1 MKRYLLLLMSL
12 IGWTCW
18 TFAATET
25 ASYPL
30 QASTFSHVSSLEAV
44 HDVRVSRHTV
54 SFKLD
59 DPIWQYM
66 YNQNPINFVGSKAII
81 TSITLPDIA
90 TNTANLR
97 YVPSVTLLNA
107 DGKEIATS
115 KAPTTGT
122 LITLSSIDGSHV
134 DAIPYTYTFDKAL
147 ELDTQ
152 AVYTLR
158 LNPDT
163 TQLTTPPVL
172 AVFRNAS
179 SEYTDADTSIVRIDG
194 SAEGVTPY
202 LAIDGSMTMT
212 RFFYDYDLTAGTHS
226 LDTLLTKDGF
236 TDAND
241 TMDTMVVLRLKAM
254 DTVVEFDRNLTQAAT
269 IVATDTPATTWEQE
283 QANTDDWAVKQRA
296 GTVRFL
302 PGTTFTGPWDF
313 RDVSDSTTQSEIR
326 MIRLE
331 YNGDTSPVIPRKVWN
346 PEDFALSCDLEL
358 SAYPDMTP
366 ETKEELAWFGRNP
379 ITIPSGR
386 SVRIVTHVNEANV
399 PKITFADATSRLAL
413 AIPTN
418 EPHVLSHYRE
428 LIENNSGILRM
439 VSPFAIQTQSTD
451 TNTEHPISL
460 ILGVDDDATTAPSVQ
475 TIESYNTTTFK
486 SAFVLGYGVENKAQY
501 VQHAGEVSIGGEGL
515 FIGQKNPALA
525 KYFLKNGKLTTD
537 RVTFGHQA
545 HDAAL
550 IVGDGEGEANS
561 AVANLSQLLASDVS
575 STTEITGTAE
585 VIINADGQ
593 LVLNGDFNMTPAQ
606 RRRMTLN
613 GGTLKAMGANPA
625 YTFGT
630 DFTNGGGLAV
640 SGNAVIDASKATPL
654 FRKSAVDADMKMEFE
669 GNNDIVV
676 KDTNS
681 AWFTTWSGNWPES
694 YVETP
699 SGKGFI
705 VSDSVKPYTGA
716 TLPTKSDYTIAIGVN
731 MDKVTATNAVIF
743 SVGSW
748 DNALALRKKDATT
761 VEVVHFGE
769 PNWTATVDASYTS
782 ESLRSGWHLFVVSVD
797 NDIHVDI
804 TTVDGKEVLTETV
817 TATKIT
823 LMVDNVP
830 TTTSTHTPFIF
841 GREWENFQIGA
852 AISNQNY
859 GAVAVGMHVDNC
871 YIWERALTIAE
882 ARALRPTLTI
892 DAITGGSATGS
903 LTIDGTVSID
913 HLGNFKG
920 LIQAAQ
926 PSTEEANDGGNIR
939 IGQLSGVSSDITI
952 GYLGRRDTSVVADI
966 LALTHKEGV
975 TPYRG
980 TLGFSAD
987 NYPLVDISQTEELDI
1002 YAQIRIQNGQTL
1014 RIRLDQFADA
1024 TILWPETI
1032 DETNPP
1038 KLEIVEA
1045 GAYGGNLQIPHLP
1058 EIIADNLVFYHYDH
1072 NNLLVPHDKN
1082 SWKIEPEENGAYDNF
1097 EWEYPNF
1104 SHYSAW
1110 IDAEF
1115 EGNSY
1120 NTGWMRV
1127 GKLNALLKGT
1137 DWYENGSNWN
1147 DWGSVMTEDKFFTDT
1162 RNPAGK
1168 GVKLCYRPYIELTDL
1183 TYPKVWSAAIRLTAP
1198 RKSNTTILALSS
1210 TCGGAYYPKL
1220 PDGDALILATGDNV
1234 PAAGPIPIVLY
1245 HAIDNAATGDTY
1257 NAYALDTLQVVA
1269 SATIADISE
1278 IPHVISAVCD
1288 GKRLTVYLDG
1298 GLLTEYPLPENWVG
1312 LATGG
1317 LQVGQVLSGSS
1328 NTGDLTRLQSANPED
1343 GGYVDYIRFYKGAL
1357 TAKAMQALAE
1367 EAPPVH
1373 QGVRYIRHVTEDG
1386 DWEYPINGEIE
1397 PWIKQTWD
1405 GSAWNDISSEARPSE
1420 GAEIRLFVKGART
1433 LKVNTE
1439 ADPSN
1444 GFLSANRFYSAL
1456 NVLPHAE
1463 ADASTTSQLTLLPI
1477 DGEVTLTNKDA
1488 HPWMTQTIETSTSLG
1503 KVWKYGSI
1511 KFVGGGE
1518 DTIHPAAACEA
1529 EAYDNPSAALG
1540 VHGRRAVGT
1549 SGGTPEA
1556 VSDNIAI
1563 GAESAVT
1570 KTSTSRWQKTRTVT
1584 QTRLYRRNFTGGDV
1598 ASHLI
1603 PSAGVIQF
1611 SRLAGILIGGVPT
1624 TTGTEVM
1631 TATRTITQ
1639 TQTGFGNNKNNITW
1653 SNTWEPAYA
1662 VDTDDNWSQWH
1673 ESDWTTETIADGATL
1688 IQAKLELHAD
1698 YTLIRDREN
1707 EESALLHLTG
1717 KIGGRGLV
1725 IGNPEI
1731 EQPNLNGQVSTRVW
1745 VPVFEEGANW
1755 LLSDVTET
1763 IYGTGSN
1770 PSGTVNGLLAQIR
1783 QIPGRL
1789 YLDLGDA
1796 EFVDGSIFFTTNNVP
1811 WYRYGYKDDDSASP
1825 KPVKASPNDLE
1836 TAIAF
1841 QIRVPAGTVKTIHA
1855 NGDILAESRRLIATL
1870 RVESDNTNTNVPT
1883 LKLTTTP
1890 ENGNIFIDK
1899 QLITSIRLED
1909 IGEAPAGDVTNNTS
1923 SLVIAESALI
1933 HGHTT
1938 GTYAFRNTTWKR
1950 ALVNDSIAT
1959 LEAHGE
1965 NNHFEGNFELRNTH
1979 LVIANNAILEQTETN
1994 NHLWAKS
2001 LTMGENSV
2009 FRFHAAGPD
2018 EGANGV
2024 VFSGNVTLLGNAT
2037 LHGYGQVDQD
2047 NGTPNATRCNF
2058 TAAQFVQDS
2067 NVEKVVLTVNSE
2079 NINSVMERW
2088 ICYTSAFSGTN
2099 FGLTKLGGGIMAFRS
2114 PTPPTVTGP
2123 VNVNEGILRV
2133 GTTPVTSD
2141 VLNEDKHAGTS
2152 IGHHGLHVAA
2162 GAALEPNHYA
2172 NGEDLIACIPSGQTL
2187 SGTGT
2192 IDGLLRLNS
2201 GARLE
2206 DCAGM
2211 TIRKMVVDG
2220 STLPDIK
2227 VTLPTDIAERA
2238 ILFHMLND
2246 SARGEVRRR
2255 FYATRNG
2262 ERWDVV
2268 VNHKAGVDGRNCQ
2281 SHYLVYKP
2289 GVPVPTNPNK
2299 PANNTFGDAMTATM
2313 THYYQGYNVARLWS
2327 TCGYT
2332 KITEDSSYKLN
2343 AAEIENAFNCFSH
2356 VWTFDKDEAQNTLNS
2371 VYVDDEASFLMAYEF
2386 GITRMDVRDI
2396 GETRYLIVEVK
2407 VENALGKA
2415 FGNHVTGANN
2425 VADFQLNTQVAFY
2438 RVHED
2443 EKTTPTL
2450 VEGVQEIVSFDATDL
2465 TKPSEHAHTP
2475 GIRAF
2480 AIPFDEDR
2488 FPMGTTSLSVK
2499 VSL

>member
-12 IGWTCW
+12 IGWTSW

-25 ASYPL
+25 ASYSL

-59 DPIWQYM
+59 DPIWRYM
-66 YNQNPINFVGSKAII
+66 YNQNPINFVGSTVTIA
-81 TSITLPDIA
+81 SITLPDIA

-97 YVPSVTLLNA
+97 YIPSVTLLKA
-107 DGKEIATS
+107 DGTEVATS

-122 LITLSSIDGSHV
+122 RIVLPSIDGSHV

-202 LAIDGSMTMT
+202 LAFNGSMTMT
-212 RFFYDYDLTAGTHS
+212 RFYYDLTAGTHS
-226 LDTLLTKDGF
+226 LKTLLTADKF

-254 DTVVEFDRNLTQAAT
+254 DTVVEFDRSLTQAAT

-283 QANTDDWAVKQRA
+283 QADTDDWAVDQRA

-313 RDVSDSTTQSEIR
+313 RDVSDSTNQSEIR

-331 YNGDTSPVIPRKVWN
+331 YTGDTAPVIPRKVWN

-366 ETKEELAWFGRNP
+366 EKEEELAWFGRNP

-386 SVRIVTHVNEANV
+386 SVRIVTHVDEANV

-439 VSPFAIQTQSTD
+439 VSPFAIKTQSSD
-451 TNTEHPISL
+451 ANTEHPISL

-475 TIESYNTTTFK
+475 TIESYNTTTFE

-501 VQHAGEVSIGGEGL
+501 VQHAGDVSIGGEGL

-525 KYFLKNGKLTTD
+525 KYFLKNGTLTTD

-593 LVLNGDFNMTPAQ
+593 LVLPNDFDMTPAL

-613 GGTLKAMGANPA
+613 GGTLKATGIDQTF
-625 YTFGT
+625 TFGS
-630 DFTNGGGLAV
+630 DFVNGGGLAIN
-640 SGNAVIDASKATPL
+640 GHAVIDASEARPR
-654 FRKSAVDADMKMEFE
+654 FRKSAVDADMRMEFE
-669 GNNDIVV
+669 GNNTVAP
-676 KDTNS
+676 KNTNT
-681 AWFTTWSGNWPES
+681 AWFTAWSEAAPTA
-694 YVETP
+694 YVDSPT
-699 SGKGFI
+699 GKGFK
-705 VSDSVKPYTGA
+705 VSNTVKPLAMGC
-716 TLPTKSDYTIAIGVN
+716 TLPEFNDYTVALGVN
-731 MDKVTATNAVIF
+731 MEHVTAEENAVLF
-743 SVGSW
+743 SIGTEH
-748 DNALALRKKDATT
+748 NAWALRRKDATT
-761 VEVVHFGE
+761 VEVIRFTA
-769 PNWTATVDASYTS
+769 NWEINLEASYTS
-782 ESLRSGWHLFVVSVD
+782 ETLSSGWHLFVVAVD
-797 NDIHVDI
+797 NDVS
-804 TTVDGKEVLTETV
+804 TEKKNEKEFVSAV

-823 LMVDNVP
+823 LFVDNEP
-830 TTTSTHTPFIF
+830 IHGAYNWPFRF
-841 GREWENFQIGA
+841 KEKGQSLDQRFQIGA
-852 AISNQNY
+852 PINTTY
-859 GAVAVGMHVDNC
+859 GTVATGLLVDNC
-871 YIWERALTIAE
+871 YAWDRALSAAE
-882 ARALRPTLTI
+882 VRALRPTLTI
-892 DAITGGSATGS
+892 DAITGGSTTGS

-920 LIQAAQ
+920 LIQATQ
-926 PSTEEANDGGNIR
+926 PTTDNTNAGGNIR

-980 TLGFSAD
+980 TLRFAPEV
-987 NYPLVDISQTEELDI
+987 YPLVDVSETEELDL
-1002 YAQIRIQNGQTL
+1002 YAQLCIENGQTL

-1032 DETNPP
+1032 DEANPP
-1038 KLEIVEA
+1038 KLILIES
-1045 GAYGGNLQIPHLP
+1045 GAYGGVLTTPHLP
-1058 EIIADNLVFYHYDH
+1058 PLVAQNTTFEHYTYGANTTPHTTSSWMIEAD
-1072 NNLLVPHDKN
+1072 
-1082 SWKIEPEENGAYDNF
+1082 ENGATDTF
-1097 EWEYPNF
+1097 TWEYPNF
-1104 SHYSAW
+1104 TGNSAW

-1115 EGNSY
+1115 NGNSD
-1120 NTGWMRV
+1120 NTGWMRLGTKNGLLV
-1127 GKLNALLKGT
+1127 GYELN
-1137 DWYENGSNWN
+1137 EWN
-1147 DWGSVMTEDKFFTDT
+1147 VNDYGRLMDKSHYFTPT
-1162 RNPAGK
+1162 YNPEGM
-1168 GVKLCYRPYIELTDL
+1168 GVKMRYHPYVAPEDL
-1183 TYPKVWSAAIRLTAP
+1183 TYPKVWSAAIRLIAP
-1198 RKSNTTILALSS
+1198 NQPRTVVMAI
-1210 TCGGAYYPKL
+1210 GGAAQVHDY
-1220 PDGDALILATGDNV
+1220 DNNWNVIATHEAADALVLATGATANDLVLWHIAENSWNDDDGDGVPNGMYVVAEAKVADITNV
-1234 PAAGPIPIVLY
+1234 P
-1245 HAIDNAATGDTY
+1245 
-1257 NAYALDTLQVVA
+1257 
-1269 SATIADISE
+1269 
-1278 IPHVISAVCD
+1278 HVFSAVCD
-1288 GKRLTVYLDG
+1288 GNKLTVYLDG
-1298 GLLTEYPLPENWVG
+1298 GFLTEYTLPETWRGFVR
-1312 LATGG
+1312 GG
-1317 LQVGQVLSGSS
+1317 LQVGQLLDEGWHTDRVRALCQGTPT
-1328 NTGDLTRLQSANPED
+1328 NTDEGC
-1343 GGYVDYIRFYKGAL
+1343 GVVDYIRFYKGAL
-1357 TAKAMQALAE
+1357 TAQAMEVLAD
-1367 EAPPVH
+1367 EAPAIYRNARY
-1373 QGVRYIRHVTEDG
+1373 VREVKADGLWEDETANP
-1386 DWEYPINGEIE
+1386 WFKETWNG
-1397 PWIKQTWD
+1397 T
-1405 GSAWNDISSEARPSE
+1405 AWVRATTGEARPAE
-1420 GAEIRLFVKGART
+1420 GAEIQLYVEGKRT
-1433 LKVNTE
+1433 LQVNTQRL
-1439 ADPSN
+1439 AGL
-1444 GFLSANRFYSAL
+1444 GFLSENRTYSTL
-1456 NVLPHAE
+1456 NVYPMPG
-1463 ADASTTSQLTLLPI
+1463 TTTNPELVLQPIGGDITQSNLAGSAWHSQKTDNGNYLYGRLKFTGGCGLPI
-1477 DGEVTLTNKDA
+1477 HADE
-1488 HPWMTQTIETSTSLG
+1488 
-1503 KVWKYGSI
+1503 
-1511 KFVGGGE
+1511 
-1518 DTIHPAAACEA
+1518 ACA
-1529 EAYDNPSAALG
+1529 AYDNPTGALG
-1540 VHGRRAVGT
+1540 IHGSRQVGT
-1549 SGGTPEA
+1549 DAEIEETLLASSESEPVVSGECGKWA
-1556 VSDNIAI
+1556 
-1563 GAESAVT
+1563 
-1570 KTSTSRWQKTRTVT
+1570 KTRTISET
-1584 QTRLYRRNFTGGDV
+1584 KQLRRTVTGGTTT
-1598 ASHLI
+1598 AHFTA
-1603 PSAGVIQF
+1603 SAGVVKF
-1611 SRLAGILIGGVPT
+1611 ARSADILLGAVHPGAY
-1624 TTGTEVM
+1624 TEEQLW
-1631 TATRTITQ
+1631 TRTITQ
-1639 TQTGFGNNKNNITW
+1639 IKTSKSWDWPAPADNDASWTAWTNVSGETWTRGEWIATDNNTSAELK
-1653 SNTWEPAYA
+1653 PA
-1662 VDTDDNWSQWH
+1662 
-1673 ESDWTTETIADGATL
+1673 EF
-1688 IQAKLELHAD
+1688 ELRAD
-1698 YTLIRDREN
+1698 YSLVRGLEE
-1707 EESALLHLTG
+1707 EESKLLHLTG
-1717 KIGGRGLV
+1717 PVAGRGKL
-1725 IGNPEI
+1725 IANTTI
-1731 EQPNLNGQVSTRVW
+1731 EADNANGQVSKCVW
-1745 VPVFEEGANW
+1745 VTPFTEGSNW
-1755 LLSDVTET
+1755 LFNDVTET
-1763 IYGTGSN
+1763 AYGTDSN
-1770 PSGTVNGLLAQIR
+1770 ENGATNGLLVQVR

-1789 YLDLGDA
+1789 YLDLADTDFGDGRA
-1796 EFVDGSIFFTTNNVP
+1796 FFSAHSEETPEGLP
-1811 WYRYGYKDDDSASP
+1811 WYRYGYKGDTSISP
-1825 KPVKASPNDLE
+1825 TPVKATAEDLQA
-1836 TAIAF
+1836 AIAF
-1841 QIRVPAGTVKTIHA
+1841 QIRVPAGTVKTINA
-1855 NGDILAESRRLIATL
+1855 NGNIPNNASLVISTL
-1870 RVESDNTNTNVPT
+1870 RVESDNSSDAVPT
-1883 LKLTTTP
+1883 LKLLATAG
-1890 ENGNIFIDK
+1890 NGDLMINK
-1899 QLITSIRLED
+1899 QLITAIRLED
-1909 IGEAPAGDVTNNTS
+1909 LGETTEGGSTEAST
-1923 SLVIAESALI
+1923 LVIAEDALI

-1938 GTYAFRNTTWKR
+1938 GTYAFKNTTWKR

-1965 NNHFEGNFELRNTH
+1965 NNHFEGNFELRNTN
-1979 LVIANNAILEQTETN
+1979 LVIANNAILEQTEAN

-2058 TAAQFVQDS
+2058 TAAQFVQDP
-2067 NVEKVVLTVNSE
+2067 NVEEVVLTVNSA
-2079 NINSVMERW
+2079 NTNSVMERW

-2099 FGLTKLGGGIMAFRS
+2099 FGLTKVGGGIMAFRS

-2123 VNVNEGILRV
+2123 VNVAEGILRV

-2152 IGHHGLHVAA
+2152 IGHHGLHVAE

-2187 SGTGT
+2187 RGTGT
-2192 IDGLLRLNS
+2192 IGGLLRLNS

-2206 DCAGM
+2206 ACAGM
-2211 TIRKMVVDG
+2211 TIRKIVVDG
-2220 STLPDIK
+2220 STSPDIQ
-2227 VTLPTDIAERA
+2227 VILPAEIEDGA

-2262 ERWDVV
+2262 ERWDVC
-2268 VNHKAGVDGRNCQ
+2268 VNHTAGVDGRNCQ

-2299 PANNTFGDAMTATM
+2299 PANNTFGDALTTTLMR
-2313 THYYQGYNVARLWS
+2313 YYQGYNVARLLS

-2332 KITEDSSYKLN
+2332 KITEASSYRLN

-2386 GITRMDVRDI
+2386 GITRMNVRDI

-2415 FGNHVTGANN
+2415 FGHHVTGANN

-2443 EKTTPTL
+2443 KKTAPTL

-2465 TKPSEHAHTP
+2465 TEPSEHAHTP

-2480 AIPFDEDR
+2480 AIPFDEAR
-2488 FPMGTTSLSVK
+2488 FPMGTTSLSVN
-2499 VSL
+2499 VTL